1 MATGHLKRPSCQ
13 NGEAITRRLHGRFE
27 PLASDVY
34 ARSGSLGCLRPMRR
48 SSHSPVTAPSRDLP
62 TREPRED
69 GGGGLLA
76 PLTVRLERFQAGAL
90 RNCPALHVPPERH
103 EQATGQGHA
112 THAPHALA
120 SQSKPGMAPDA
131 EGSVGVI
138 A

>member
-69 GGGGLLA
+69 GGGGPLA
-76 PLTVRLERFQAGAL
+76 PPCTSTEDI
-90 RNCPALHVPPERH
+90 RH
-103 EQATGQGHA
+103 GPVAC
-112 THAPHALA
+112 
-120 SQSKPGMAPDA
+120 SK
-131 EGSVGVI
+131 S
-138 A
+138 